1 MILETGCV
9 NPRTPKTVSLQLLF
23 LIVASL
29 CFLPN
34 SDIDSWVPKVLC
46 RKISHEAP
54 RPTLQTVV
62 WWGGQH
68 RKDKQSSRQY
78 RTNQRQM
85 WASTPQYCC

>member
-9 NPRTPKTVSLQLLF
+9 NPRTPKTVSLQLLL

-29 CFLPN
+29 CFLTN

-68 RKDKQSSRQY
+68 RKDKQSSWQY